1 MSTRDYQRKFD
12 RNSNIKNSEYDR
24 LNTNATR
31 QSNPVMRGNNL
42 LPTDTQRMRT
52 SDNLLVTVIAV
63 ILGVLFF
70 LFVVPLA
77 RFILPPTIYEGITFL
92 AFSLVLTVGLVY
104 FLRFLLT
111 AATLKLKH

>member
-42 LPTDTQRMRT
+42 LPTDPQRLRT
-52 SDNLLVTVIAV
+52 SDNLLVTVIAA

-70 LFVVPLA
+70 VFVVPLA
-77 RFILPPTIYEGITFL
+77 RFIVPAAFYEGIAFL
-92 AFSLVLTVGLVY
+92 AISLVLTVGLVY
-104 FLRFLLT
+104 LLRFLLA
-111 AATLKLKH
+111 AATLKLKN